1 MTEALSDR
9 EKSQVADAALA
20 EADAMNRLEQALME
34 GVQITCPLVHSFTP
48 GIYIRQ
54 IFIPA
59 GAMITSRVH
68 KTEHHFIIL
77 KGVIVVKSGFEDVT
91 YHAPYLGITEPGTR
105 RALLAIED
113 TVWATIHANPDDITD
128 PDLIVEAITDAAAN
142 PYIDKDDPR
151 CNGWKTSISPS
162 VICISNKTPKLK

>member
-1 MTEALSDR
+1 MIEALTPP
-9 EKSQVADAALA
+9 AAEISEARAA
-20 EADAMNRLEQALME
+20 EEDAMNRLEAALMDGE
-34 GVQITCPLVHSFTP
+34 QITCPLVHSFTP

-77 KGVIVVKSGFEDVT
+77 KGVIVVKSGTEDVV
-91 YHAPYLGITEPGTR
+91 YRAPYMGITDPGTR

-128 PDLIVEAITDAAAN
+128 PDVIVETITDAANN
-142 PYIDKDDPR
+142 PLIDPDDPR
-151 CNGWKTSISPS
+151 ANGWKTSNSPS
-162 VICISNKTPKLK
+162 VICISNKIPLLR